1 MSPADYSARPRFDGP
16 RLTAYTAAVFE
27 AVGATAEDAA
37 IVAEVLVTS
46 DLRGIDSHG
55 VPRLPMYLRMIEAG
69 VVNLSAR
76 PEVLHETPATI
87 AVDAHNG
94 LGHPASHWAMTRCIE
109 KASAVGVAFATV
121 RHSNHFGIAGYYAA
135 MALERDLAGMAMTN
149 ATPLV
154 VPTFGRDPMLGTNPI
169 GIAVPAG
176 AERPFVLDVATSAV
190 AWGKVEIARREAQPM
205 PLTWAVDEAGLPTSD
220 PIAARYLQPLGG
232 ARENS
237 GQKGYGFGAFVE
249 IMCGPL
255 AGAAI
260 SLHVAGSRTEPPR
273 PSGTGHFFAAW
284 RPDAFRP
291 LDEFRA
297 DMDAF
302 LHGLRTAEPAP
313 GCDRVYVAGDP
324 EAEAEEERR
333 ARGIPLHP
341 LVVDELEAI
350 GQRLGVPFDCAV

>member
-1 MSPADYSARPRFDGP
+1 MPATDSPTRIRFDGE

-27 AVGATAEDAA
+27 AAGALAEDAA
-37 IVAEVLVTS
+37 IVAQVLVAS

-55 VPRLPMYLRMIEAG
+55 VPRLPMYLHMIEAG
-69 VVNLSAR
+69 VVDLHAR
-76 PEVLHETPATI
+76 PEIVQETPATL
-87 AVDAHNG
+87 AVDARNG
-94 LGHPASHWAMTRCIE
+94 LGHPASHWAMARCIG
-109 KASAVGVAFATV
+109 KAREVGVAFATV

-135 MALERDLAGMAMTN
+135 MALEHDLAGMAMTN

-176 AERPFVLDVATSAV
+176 NEQPFVLDVATSAV
-190 AWGKVEIARREAQPM
+190 AWGKIEIARREEKSL
-205 PLTWAVDEAGLPTSD
+205 PLTWAVDEAGLPTAD
-220 PIAARYLQPLGG
+220 PMAARYLQPLGG

-237 GQKGYGFGAFVE
+237 GQKGYGFGTFVE

-260 SLHVAGSRTEPPR
+260 SLHVAGSRTVPPR

-291 LDEFRA
+291 LAEFKAEMDEF
-297 DMDAF
+297 
-302 LHGLRTAEPAP
+302 LHALRTAEPAP
-313 GCDRVYVAGDP
+313 GCERVYVAGDP
-324 EAEAEEERR
+324 EAAAELDRR
-333 ARGIPLHP
+333 ANGIPLHP
-341 LVVDELEAI
+341 LVVAELEEI
-350 GQRLGVPFDCAV
+350 GRRFGVPFDCAV